1 MKKKTYYQIHKL
13 KKVVKTTR
21 QLSYYLNQIPYDYTV
36 EVINRLK
43 GLDQRDR
50 VPKELRIEV
59 CDIVQEVLIN
69 TILNKKMHKGKMAV

>member
-1 MKKKTYYQIHKL
+1 M
-13 KKVVKTTR
+13 KTTR

-69 TILNKKMHKGKMAV
+69 IILNKKMHKGKMAV